1 MSWYLSEVL
10 LSTSGSDEGTAI
22 AERRVCPWA
31 GRETKPFSQ
40 GSHLGSSIQAELET
54 KSRGAVYP
62 HPGVRETFASLLAT
76 LGNSLLA
83 SLTLSPEQSSLSLMD
98 KNDKKIPTK
107 PNSFHERISK

>member
-40 GSHLGSSIQAELET
+40 GSHLESSIQAELET

-62 HPGVRETFASLLAT
+62 HPGVRETFAPTAWARN
-76 LGNSLLA
+76 LGG
-83 SLTLSPEQSSLSLMD
+83 LTLSLPDS
-98 KNDKKIPTK
+98 
-107 PNSFHERISK
+107 ISRTIITFSDGQE